1 MLLCV
6 DFDQINNIVQ
16 EKSSCGSKCS
26 LVSAWKR
33 PYKYSSG
40 LSERY
45 LINIDMEGETRDT
58 ISKVCDALEELSI
71 FREDC
76 FGKKACTIR
85 YDMVVSD
92 SSLNLDLDNTD
103 IILKD
108 GKVVYMYGFDIPKY
122 ENVEE
127 GLRDIR
133 DKVGK
138 VLNLMGDGRDA
149 ISAVL
154 LPIHEA
160 TRSKEHV
167 LVPVNLS
174 FGTIEEAKKFLELA
188 VKQDLRFMSD
198 LSQPFSEGERV
209 QLVGYFLVYL

>member
-1 MLLCV
+1 
-6 DFDQINNIVQ
+6 
-16 EKSSCGSKCS
+16 
-26 LVSAWKR
+26 
-33 PYKYSSG
+33 
-40 LSERY
+40 
-45 LINIDMEGETRDT
+45 
-58 ISKVCDALEELSI
+58 
-71 FREDC
+71 
-76 FGKKACTIR
+76 
-85 YDMVVSD
+85 MVVSD
-92 SSLNLDLDNTD
+92 SILNLDLGNAD

-127 GLRDIR
+127 GLLDIR

-149 ISAVL
+149 VSAVL

-160 TRSKEHV
+160 TRFKEHA

-188 VKQDLRFMSD
+188 VKRDLRFMSD
-198 LSQPFSEGERV
+198 LIQPFNEGGRV

>member
-6 DFDQINNIVQ
+6 DFDQINKIVQ
-16 EKSSCGSKCS
+16 EKSSCGPKCS

-58 ISKVCDALEELSI
+58 ISRVCNALEELSI
-71 FREDC
+71 FKEDC

-85 YDMVVSD
+85 YDLVVSD
-92 SSLNLDLDNTD
+92 NSLNLDLDNAD

-138 VLNLMGDGRDA
+138 VLNLMGDGRNA
-149 ISAVL
+149 SVL
-154 LPIHEA
+154 LSIHEA
-160 TRSKEHV
+160 TRSREYD

-174 FGTIEEAKKFLELA
+174 FGTIEEAKEFLELA
-188 VKQDLRFMSD
+188 VKKDLRFMSD
-198 LSQPFSEGERV
+198 LIQPFSEGGRT